1 MKKIEK
7 LFALSLVCACI
18 GSAAFA
24 GCKTPKSE
32 AYAHPT
38 FFGTQSQATVND
50 TDVYIVGSKAEK
62 SKNQVAVENK
72 DSVLVDSWVKD
83 VMSLIKDKSKN
94 PNFNPKLPVLRS
106 ELAIIIAEGFS
117 LDQKGTKNF
126 KDIPSD
132 YWAKQWIDKTASAG
146 VMIGYPNKTFQP
158 DQPITKAEVFAT
170 VAQMIAVPTDRSLT
184 VPDFQGKEIK
194 YIPKW
199 AIAPTKEVVN
209 SQALEQ
215 VPNPSKVN
223 DDEYLSKEQVAYLVG
238 WLRSNLNN
246 SSVATDPNASDA
258 IKNYKPTCLDIKLAN
273 RISAKHSNIGDRFTA
288 KLVNDVT
295 VGGHTFAAG
304 SKVYGKVVAVK
315 RPGFKNPGYVKV
327 KFLSIK
333 DKETCVDFPKNIS
346 NATAEKIKSPN
357 FLARLIG
364 APLSTAARVVG
375 VAGRTGASGVNVV
388 GNGLEQFGDQL
399 SNGTVEL
406 LSLQPVAGVKDY
418 GWSIVTIGKGV
429 YDICKLAVSGVFG
442 VVYEVGD
449 EIVYLILPSKSNESS
464 LNPGEQMRIVF

>member
-72 DSVLVDSWVKD
+72 DNVLVDSWVKD

-117 LDQKGTKNF
+117 LEQKEAKNF

-146 VMIGYPNKTFQP
+146 VMIGYPNKTFLP

-170 VAQMIAVPTDRSLT
+170 FAKMMNVSADNKAPVFEGQSVKYVPAWGYEAANEVISIAG
-184 VPDFQGKEIK
+184 Q
-194 YIPKW
+194 
-199 AIAPTKEVVN
+199 
-209 SQALEQ
+209 
-215 VPNPSKVN
+215 
-223 DDEYLSKEQVAYLVG
+223 
-238 WLRSNLNN
+238 
-246 SSVATDPNASDA
+246 
-258 IKNYKPTCLDIKLAN
+258 
-273 RISAKHSNIGDRFTA
+273 
-288 KLVNDVT
+288 
-295 VGGHTFAAG
+295 
-304 SKVYGKVVAVK
+304 
-315 RPGFKNPGYVKV
+315 
-327 KFLSIK
+327 
-333 DKETCVDFPKNIS
+333 
-346 NATAEKIKSPN
+346 
-357 FLARLIG
+357 
-364 APLSTAARVVG
+364 
-375 VAGRTGASGVNVV
+375 
-388 GNGLEQFGDQL
+388 
-399 SNGTVEL
+399 
-406 LSLQPVAGVKDY
+406 
-418 GWSIVTIGKGV
+418 
-429 YDICKLAVSGVFG
+429 
-442 VVYEVGD
+442 
-449 EIVYLILPSKSNESS
+449 
-464 LNPGEQMRIVF
+464 